1 MCAARNIRVLTAK
14 ISLDGHDRGIKVVSR
29 MLRDAGM
36 DVVYLGTHLTP
47 ETVIRAAI
55 QEDVD
60 VIGLSFLSGEHLAC
74 VGKFAELMKEHGL
87 DDVLFVVG
95 GVIPRQDVPLLK
107 ELGVD
112 EVFPAGSLMEEIEDY
127 IKTALSH
134 KKTKEIE

>member
-1 MCAARNIRVLTAK
+1 MTAARNIRVLMAK

-47 ETVIRAAI
+47 ESVIRAAI

-60 VIGLSFLSGEHLAC
+60 VIGLSFLSGEHLTC
-74 VGKFAELMKEHGL
+74 VEKFAKLIREHGL
-87 DDVLFVVG
+87 DDILFIVG
-95 GVIPRQDVPLLK
+95 GVIPRQDIPLLK

-112 EVFPAGSLMEEIEDY
+112 EVFPAGSLIEEIENY
-127 IKTALSH
+127 VKNASTQ
-134 KKTKEIE
+134 KRVF